1 MFKQLFFNGCFN
13 GVPEVCSKSLPRAAP
28 FWGAPRQL
36 KIASKSHQN
45 LIQNF
50 VVVVVVI
57 VVVVVL
63 VVVVVVLLLFFFL
76 APSPM

>member
-1 MFKQLFFNGCFN
+1 MGASMGARGMLKI
-13 GVPEVCSKSLPRAAP
+13 AP
-28 FWGAPRQL
+28 ARCAVLGRSAPTENRI
-36 KIASKSHQN
+36 KIASKSHSK
-45 LIQNF
+45 LF
-50 VVVVVVI
+50 FF

>member
-1 MFKQLFFNGCFN
+1 MLQW
-13 GVPEVCSKSLPRAAP
+13 VPEVCSKSLPRAAP

-63 VVVVVVLLLFFFL
+63 VVVVVVVVVLLFFFL